1 MTGDVRTGFWA
12 HSSEAAEG
20 LPASSLYQPIGTHV
34 ERMMRGETNPPG
46 QHSRERWAAAV
57 VRDLLQPRPTR
68 FIRRGFLAWTMMV
81 TSLLMPMWLHDW
93 LFTRAAKLAELK
105 RILQSKD
112 AVKQQ

>member
-1 MTGDVRTGFWA
+1 MTGDVRTGFWT

-20 LPASSLYQPIGTHV
+20 LPASSLYQPIGPHV

-57 VRDLLQPRPTR
+57 VRDLLQPRPSR

-93 LFTRAAKLAELK
+93 LFIRAAKLAELK
-105 RILQSKD
+105 RILQSEGFK
-112 AVKQQ
+112 KQE